1 MKKLRIVLLSVMV
14 AVMILPT
21 LVAAATPYGTY
32 TYSSEGKMLAS
43 PTAYVPDMIID
54 SMYMGLDVAIDEPR
68 DIEVGPDG
76 KLYIADTV
84 NNRIIVCDRYYK
96 FQFEIKE
103 FVNEFGGPDSFNKP
117 SGVFVNEEFIYVC
130 DTDHDR
136 IVKFDLEGNYVR
148 IIKRPESNL
157 FEDGDFYKPVAVAV
171 DQNGRL
177 FVVSSATYQGII
189 VINDDSEFF
198 GFIGATK
205 TVGSVMET
213 LFSAFLTDEQK
224 ENRQEN
230 VSTEFNNI
238 TIDDQ
243 NFVYV
248 TTSSIDAKQMED
260 AITSKSKSGD
270 FAPVRKLNAN
280 GVDVLKRNGFYP
292 PSGEVAF
299 STLSTATIK
308 GASSIVDVAIGP
320 EGTWSIIDSKRSKI
334 YTYDENGNLLFAF
347 GDLGNQTGNIE
358 LIGGVTYQGDKILAL
373 DKANDNIVVFR
384 RTEYGDLLMTALKN
398 NNDRKYDLAV
408 NDWTEVLK
416 RNNNFDSSYVQIGRS
431 LFRQAKYEEAM
442 EYYKASYEVQSYSE
456 AYSEIRKEWASTYF
470 WMIPVLIVVIF
481 LLVLK
486 FMGYTNKV
494 NTRAALKVGRKTL
507 TEELLYAFH
516 VIFHPFDGFWDL
528 KHEKRGSIRSA
539 LTLMIVTVIVYFYN
553 SIGQGW
559 IFNPHISY
567 ANVFGAVTAVIAPLL
582 LWVIANWCLTTLFE
596 GEGTMS
602 DIFIACCYCLTPLI
616 LLVFPSTLL
625 SNVLLLSEGSLLT
638 LLNTLAYIWMGILL
652 IIAMMSTHDYT
663 LGKNILTC
671 VSTIVGMAFL
681 MFLGILF
688 TTLVGKIVMFII
700 QIVEEIMYRL

>member
-103 FVNEFGGPDSFNKP
+103 FVNEFGVPDSFNKP

-171 DQNGRL
+171 DQYGRL

-358 LIGGVTYQGDKILAL
+358 LIGGITYQGDKILAL

-494 NTRAALKVGRKTL
+494 NTRAALKVGRNTL

>member
-103 FVNEFGGPDSFNKP
+103 FVNEFGVPDSFNKP

-171 DQNGRL
+171 DQYGRL

-358 LIGGVTYQGDKILAL
+358 LIGGITYQGDKILAL

-494 NTRAALKVGRKTL
+494 NTRAALKVGRNTL

-700 QIVEEIMYRL
+700 QIV